1 MDKLAVAKHDA
12 ARDHIADCCSLL
24 PPLAA
29 NVVAEWRGDGWR
41 ADVTA
46 LGANG
51 EPAAVVEVIDTHPL
65 RAPPSEMAARAD
77 AARIRRESDRI
88 GEDVFS
94 RGKYGARH
102 RCGKERTNDG

>member
-29 NVVAEWRGDGWR
+29 NVVAEWRGIGWR

-51 EPAAVVEVIDTHPL
+51 EPATIVEAIDTRPL

-77 AARIRRESDRI
+77 AVRLRREAIEI
-88 GEDVFS
+88 G
-94 RGKYGARH
+94 
-102 RCGKERTNDG
+102 